1 MVKRHHL
8 YQHHFETFSK
18 QGLTL
23 KKQLKKHYQLLIY
36 QLSMFVVQNHQDEYY
51 QYNRQVVSSK
61 TKKLEVNMANEIKI
75 PAITLF

>member
-61 TKKLEVNMANEIKI
+61 TKTVSGIKSLSK
-75 PAITLF
+75 PAAERNC